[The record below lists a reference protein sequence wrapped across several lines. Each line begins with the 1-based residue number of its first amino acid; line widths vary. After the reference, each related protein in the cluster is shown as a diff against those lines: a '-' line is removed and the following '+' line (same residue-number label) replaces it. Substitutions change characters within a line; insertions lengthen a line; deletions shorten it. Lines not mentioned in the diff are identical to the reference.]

1 LNKKDFMNYSS
12 AIFVV
17 LCSVSSSV
25 RAEFENIWI
34 ELGAA
39 IQGASISLKAI
50 DDDFNWALESAIY
63 TEPMATSY
71 QDRDTGKYI
80 NFSVVTLGV
89 THNWTSIGYWGY
101 LDAGL
106 GLGIG
111 KGTWITD
118 CGESRRK
125 FFSTTTVCESSS
137 GFRPDVLLHASAV
150 FGKYF
155 GIGITANA
163 FITLDVAN

>member
-71 QDRDTGKYI
+71 QDQQ
-80 NFSVVTLGV
+80 F
-89 THNWTSIGYWGY
+89 
-101 LDAGL
+101 
-106 GLGIG
+106 
-111 KGTWITD
+111 
-118 CGESRRK
+118 
-125 FFSTTTVCESSS
+125 
-137 GFRPDVLLHASAV
+137 
-150 FGKYF
+150 
-155 GIGITANA
+155 
-163 FITLDVAN
+163 